1 VVNGG
6 DVDQVEEDNA
16 WWRYQ
21 LRGVTEADKYAL
33 PATDT
38 GRSLVMIQLGNGRSN
53 STARYS

>member
-1 VVNGG
+1 MNGG